1 MVIPETRDSD
11 QVAEAVTAEKATAE
25 GIHGALRALFPLAP
39 EPAPRTWIRRG
50 MAAAAQIAAV
60 GLGAWVLLLRIP
72 GLPSWDAVYAEDWWE
87 FLVGAYQHPWRL
99 FVPFGGYEQLLQR
112 VVAQF
117 VSYLPVAQAA
127 HAFAGVG
134 ALITA
139 GCALFIFHAS
149 SGHIRSAPLRVLLAV
164 GVILLSSAPME
175 IADSTVAV
183 SFYLLLA
190 MFWAVLWRPRT
201 GAGKAAAFVVAFI
214 TAASISIVIL
224 FAPLLAMRV
233 FALRRFREQAVTAG
247 WLAGCLVQLPI
258 IIISYVQGQSRLG
271 GYGPSGD
278 SKTRIGGSFTFY
290 AHNVVLRAIGW
301 HSSWRLESLT
311 GTDWATVIVA
321 IALVAVFVVIMATQ
335 PGARPFV
342 VVALLTGF
350 VFSMVSTILT
360 PWVTVSPVTIQQESA
375 ARYTALPI
383 FLIEAAVIVG
393 VDYAL
398 RKRRGVREQRGAGER
413 GVRERNGPRRV
424 RERNGPRRWYARAG
438 LRPALAVT
446 ALVVILAT
454 SWAVDFRYQGIRTV
468 PEGGR
473 WALHVEQLRTGCQ
486 NSSSGEFRLHGPT
499 DGNFETGFPTYE
511 WIPCSRIKL

>member
-1 MVIPETRDSD
+1 MVIPETRDLD
-11 QVAEAVTAEKATAE
+11 QVAEAATADKASPK
-25 GIHGALRALFPLAP
+25 GIPGALRALFPLAP
-39 EPAPRTWIRRG
+39 EAAPRTWIRRV
-50 MAAAAQIAAV
+50 MATAAQIAAV
-60 GLGAWVLLLRIP
+60 GLGAVVLLLRIP

-127 HAFAGVG
+127 HAFAGV
-134 ALITA
+134 AAVITA

-149 SGHIRSAPLRVLLAV
+149 SGHIRSVPLRVLLAV

-201 GAGKAAAFVVAFI
+201 AAGKAAAAIVAFI

-224 FAPLLAMRV
+224 FAPLFAIRV
-233 FALRRFREQAVTAG
+233 LALRRFSEHAVTAG

-258 IIISYVQGQSRLG
+258 IIMSYVQGQSRLG
-271 GYGPSGD
+271 GYGPAD
-278 SKTRIGGSFTFY
+278 GSNNRLGNSLTFY
-290 AHNVVLRAIGW
+290 AHNVVLRAVGW

-311 GTDWATVIVA
+311 GRDWATAIVA

-360 PWVTVSPVTIQQESA
+360 PWVTVSPVTLQRESA

-393 VDYAL
+393 VDHAL
-398 RKRRGVREQRGAGER
+398 RKRRGVREQRSAGER
-413 GVRERNGPRRV
+413 GVRERNGPRRWYV
-424 RERNGPRRWYARAG
+424 RAW

-468 PEGGR
+468 PQSGR
-473 WALHVEQLRTGCQ
+473 WALHVEQLRTGCL
-486 NSSSGEFRLHGPT
+486 NSPSGEFRLHGLT
-499 DGNFETGFPTYE
+499 DGSFETGFPTYE

>member
-1 MVIPETRDSD
+1 MVTPETRDPD

-201 GAGKAAAFVVAFI
+201 VAGKAAAFVVAFI

-247 WLAGCLVQLPI
+247 WLAGCLVQLPV

-290 AHNVVLRAIGW
+290 AHDVVLRAIGW

-311 GTDWATVIVA
+311 GGDWATVIVA
-321 IALVAVFVVIMATQ
+321 ITLVAVFVVIMATQ

-398 RKRRGVREQRGAGER
+398 RKRRRVREQRGAGER
-413 GVRERNGPRRV
+413 GV

-468 PEGGR
+468 PQSGR
-473 WALHVEQLRTGCQ
+473 WALHVVQLRTGCQ
-486 NSSSGEFRLHGPT
+486 NSPSGEFRLHGPT
-499 DGNFETGFPTYE
+499 DGSFETGFPTYE

>member
-1 MVIPETRDSD
+1 MIPETRDLD
-11 QVAEAVTAEKATAE
+11 QVAEAATADKASAE

-50 MAAAAQIAAV
+50 MAAAVQIAAV
-60 GLGAWVLLLRIP
+60 GLGAFVLLLRIP

-99 FVPFGGYEQLLQR
+99 LVPFGGYEQLLQR

-117 VSYLPVAQAA
+117 VSYLPVSQAA
-127 HAFAGVG
+127 HAFAGVA

-149 SGHIRSAPLRVLLAV
+149 SGHIRSVPLRVLLAV

-201 GAGKAAAFVVAFI
+201 AAGKAAAAIVAFT

-224 FAPLLAMRV
+224 FAPLLAIRV
-233 FALRRFREQAVTAG
+233 LTLRRFSEHAVTAG

-258 IIISYVQGQSRLG
+258 IILAYVQGQSRLG
-271 GYGPSGD
+271 GYGPAD
-278 SKTRIGGSFTFY
+278 GSDNRLGNSLTFY
-290 AHNVVLRAIGW
+290 SHDVVLRAIGW

-311 GTDWATVIVA
+311 GRDWATAIVA
-321 IALVAVFVVIMATQ
+321 IVLVAVFVVIMATQ

-342 VVALLTGF
+342 VVALFTGF

-360 PWVTVSPVTIQQESA
+360 PWVTVSPVTPQQESA

-393 VDYAL
+393 VDHAL
-398 RKRRGVREQRGAGER
+398 RKRRGVREQRAAGER
-413 GVRERNGPRRV
+413 AVRERNGL
-424 RERNGPRRWYARAG
+424 RRWHMRAG

-446 ALVVILAT
+446 ALVVSLAI

-468 PEGGR
+468 PEGSR
-473 WALHVEQLRTGCQ
+473 WALHVEQLRTGCL
-486 NSSSGEFRLHGPT
+486 NSPSGEFRMHGPT
-499 DGNFETGFPTYE
+499 DGSFETGFPTYE

>member
-1 MVIPETRDSD
+1 VIPETRDLD
-11 QVAEAVTAEKATAE
+11 QVAEAAAAEKASGE
-25 GIHGALRALFPLAP
+25 GIHGAFRALFPLAP
-39 EPAPRTWIRRG
+39 EPAPRTWVRRG
-50 MAAAAQIAAV
+50 MAAAVQIAAV
-60 GLGAWVLLLRIP
+60 GLGALVLLLRIP

-117 VSYLPVAQAA
+117 VSYLPASQAA
-127 HAFAGVG
+127 HAFAGVA

-149 SGHIRSAPLRVLLAV
+149 SGHIRSVPLRVLLAV

-201 GAGKAAAFVVAFI
+201 AGGMAAAAIVAFI
-214 TAASISIVIL
+214 TTASISIVVL
-224 FAPLLAMRV
+224 FAPLLAIRV
-233 FALRRFREQAVTAG
+233 LTLRRFREHAVTAG

-258 IIISYVQGQSRLG
+258 IIMSYVQGQSRLG
-271 GYGPSGD
+271 GYGPTD
-278 SKTRIGGSFTFY
+278 GSDNRLGNSLTFY
-290 AHNVVLRAIGW
+290 AHDVVLRAIGW
-301 HSSWRLESLT
+301 HPSWRLESLT
-311 GTDWATVIVA
+311 GRDWATAIVA
-321 IALVAVFVVIMATQ
+321 IVLVAVFVVIMATQ

-360 PWVTVSPVTIQQESA
+360 PWVTVSPVTPQQESA

-383 FLIEAAVIVG
+383 FLVEAAVIVG
-393 VDYAL
+393 VDCAL

-413 GVRERNGPRRV
+413 GAGERGV

-473 WALHVEQLRTGCQ
+473 WALHVKQLRTGCL
-486 NSSSGEFRLHGPT
+486 NSPSGMFRLHGPT
-499 DGNFETGFPTYE
+499 DGGFETGFPTYE

>member
-1 MVIPETRDSD
+1 VMIPETRDSD
-11 QVAEAVTAEKATAE
+11 QVAEAATAEKATAQ

-39 EPAPRTWIRRG
+39 EAAPRTWLHRG
-50 MAAAAQIAAV
+50 IAAAAQIAAV

-117 VSYLPVAQAA
+117 VSYLPVSQAA

-134 ALITA
+134 AIITA

-149 SGHIRSAPLRVLLAV
+149 SGHIRSVSLRVLLAV

-201 GAGKAAAFVVAFI
+201 AAGKAAAAIVAFI

-224 FAPLLAMRV
+224 FAPLLAIRV
-233 FALRRFREQAVTAG
+233 LTLRRFSEHAVTAG

-258 IIISYVQGQSRLG
+258 IIMSYVQGQSRLG
-271 GYGPSGD
+271 GYGPTD
-278 SKTRIGGSFTFY
+278 GSNNRLGNSLTFY
-290 AHNVVLRAIGW
+290 AHDVILRAIGW

-311 GTDWATVIVA
+311 GRDWATAIVA
-321 IALVAVFVVIMATQ
+321 IALVAVIVVIMATQ

-360 PWVTVSPVTIQQESA
+360 PWVTVSPVTPQQESA

-383 FLIEAAVIVG
+383 FLIEAVVIVG
-393 VDYAL
+393 VDHAL

-413 GVRERNGPRRV
+413 GVRERNGPRR
-424 RERNGPRRWYARAG
+424 WYVRAG

-468 PEGGR
+468 PQSGR
-473 WALHVEQLRTGCQ
+473 WALHVEQIRTGCL
-486 NSSSGEFRLHGPT
+486 NSPSGTFRMHGPT
-499 DGNFETGFPTYE
+499 DGSFKTGFPTYE

>member
-1 MVIPETRDSD
+1 M
-11 QVAEAVTAEKATAE
+11 AV
-25 GIHGALRALFPLAP
+25 
-39 EPAPRTWIRRG
+39 
-50 MAAAAQIAAV
+50 AAQLAVV

-72 GLPSWDAVYAEDWWE
+72 GLPSWDAVYAEDYWE
-87 FLVGAYQHPWRL
+87 FLLGAYRHPWRL

-117 VSYLPVAQAA
+117 VSYLPIAYADY
-127 HAFAGVG
+127 AFAIVG

-139 GCALFIFHAS
+139 GCALFIFRAS
-149 SGHIRSAPLRVLLAV
+149 SGHIRSVPLRVLLAV

-201 GAGKAAAFVVAFI
+201 AAGKAAAFVVAFV

-224 FAPLLAMRV
+224 FAPLLVMRV
-233 FALRRFREQAVTAG
+233 FALRRFREHAVTAG
-247 WLAGCLVQLPI
+247 WLAGCLVQLPVVLV
-258 IIISYVQGQSRLG
+258 SLAQGQSRLT
-271 GYGPSGD
+271 GYGLSAG
-278 SKTRIGGSFTFY
+278 RNNRLGGSLTFY
-290 AHNVVLRAIGW
+290 AHDVVLRAIGW

-311 GTDWATVIVA
+311 TRDWATVIVA
-321 IALVAVFVVIMATQ
+321 IALVTVFVVLLATQ

-350 VFSMVSTILT
+350 VFAMVSTILT
-360 PWVTVSPVTIQQESA
+360 PWVSAWPVTIQRESG

-398 RKRRGVREQRGAGER
+398 RKRRGLREQRGVSESSAGEH
-413 GVRERNGPRRV
+413 GGRERN
-424 RERNGPRRWYARAG
+424 ERGRWYARTG

-446 ALVVILAT
+446 ALVVILVT

-468 PEGGR
+468 PQGGR

-486 NSSSGEFRLHGPT
+486 NSPTGLFRPFPT
-499 DGNFETGFPTYE
+499 DE
-511 WIPCSRIKL
+511 WIPCGRMKL

>member
-1 MVIPETRDSD
+1 M
-11 QVAEAVTAEKATAE
+11 AV
-25 GIHGALRALFPLAP
+25 
-39 EPAPRTWIRRG
+39 
-50 MAAAAQIAAV
+50 AAQLAVV

-72 GLPSWDAVYAEDWWE
+72 GLPSWDAVYAEDYWE
-87 FLVGAYQHPWRL
+87 FLLGAYQHPWRL

-117 VSYLPVAQAA
+117 VSYLPIAYADY
-127 HAFAGVG
+127 AFAIVG

-139 GCALFIFHAS
+139 GCALFIFRAS
-149 SGHIRSAPLRVLLAV
+149 SGHIRSVPLRILLAV

-201 GAGKAAAFVVAFI
+201 AAGKAAAFVVAFI
-214 TAASISIVIL
+214 TTASISIVIL

-233 FALRRFREQAVTAG
+233 FALRRFSEHAVTAG

-258 IIISYVQGQSRLG
+258 VIMSFAQGQSRLA
-271 GYGPSGD
+271 GYGPSAGR
-278 SKTRIGGSFTFY
+278 TNRLGGSLTFY
-290 AHNVVLRAIGW
+290 AHDVVLRAIGW
-301 HSSWRLESLT
+301 HLSWRLESLT
-311 GTDWATVIVA
+311 GRDWATAIVA
-321 IALVAVFVVIMATQ
+321 VALVAVFGVIMATQ

-360 PWVTVSPVTIQQESA
+360 PWVTVSPVTIQRESG

-398 RKRRGVREQRGAGER
+398 RKRRGVREQRGVGER
-413 GVRERNGPRRV
+413 GVRERN
-424 RERNGPRRWYARAG
+424 EPRRWYARTG
-438 LRPALAVT
+438 LQPALGHSRHRPCRHPRDQ
-446 ALVVILAT
+446 L
-454 SWAVDFRYQGIRTV
+454 
-468 PEGGR
+468 GGR
-473 WALHVEQLRTGCQ
+473 FPV
-486 NSSSGEFRLHGPT
+486 SGNPHGAAGRPVGPACTAAPDRLPELPVGRVQAARAHG
-499 DGNFETGFPTYE
+499 
-511 WIPCSRIKL
+511 RKH